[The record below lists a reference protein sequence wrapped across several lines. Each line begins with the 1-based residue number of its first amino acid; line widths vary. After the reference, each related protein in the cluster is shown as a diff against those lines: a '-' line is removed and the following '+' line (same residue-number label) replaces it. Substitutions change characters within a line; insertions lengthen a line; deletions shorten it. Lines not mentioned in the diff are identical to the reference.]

1 MVCIIIIAFIAL
13 VGSILIAPV
22 LSLSSNQCSSCHG
35 STYSQQIDILEGNA
49 QNFLPATIQ
58 VGETQ
63 TVRVL
68 IENINNAPR
77 YTQFTGVT
85 ATLTSQNGHFSVSS
99 QTVNIG
105 TLYSGT
111 TTAIWQITGFS
122 TGTDTLLIS
131 TSATNTHFSLR
142 YSDSYSPS
150 PTINVIPGSAST
162 PTSTPISTPIPTATP
177 SPTPTNTLTSTPAR
191 TSPQTNTPQ
200 PSNPNNTSPTQN
212 PTSAPTTQP
221 SVTPLQ
227 PTTNTPSP
235 TFQTEQDDA
244 RTKTDALNSTML
256 YIHPP
261 LAIIGYVLIF
271 MFGILILTKKYETK
285 ITRITGKGLWIFT
298 LLGLLTGMVWAQFS
312 WGSYWSWDLKE
323 TLTLTLFL
331 TASAGQIF
339 YFQKL
344 YKATKWIAIITCGL
358 VIITGLSSVIVAGLH
373 SYL

>member
-1 MVCIIIIAFIAL
+1 M
-13 VGSILIAPV
+13 
-22 LSLSSNQCSSCHG
+22 
-35 STYSQQIDILEGNA
+35 
-49 QNFLPATIQ
+49 Q

-85 ATLTSQNGHFSVSS
+85 ATLTSQNGHFSVNS

-105 TLYSGT
+105 TIYPGT
-111 TTAIWQITGFS
+111 ATATWQITGTS

-150 PTINVIPGSAST
+150 PIINIIPGSAST

-177 SPTPTNTLTSTPAR
+177 SPTPTNTLDPTPAP
-191 TSPQTNTPQ
+191 TSPRTTTPK
-200 PSNPNNTSPTQN
+200 PSIPNNTSPTQN
-212 PTSAPTTQP
+212 PTSTPTTQP
-221 SVTPLQ
+221 SVTPPQ
-227 PTTNTPSP
+227 PPTNTPSP
-235 TFQTEQDDA
+235 TVQPNQEDA
-244 RTKTDALNSTML
+244 ITNSDTLNSTML

-271 MFGILILTKKYETK
+271 MFGILILTKKHDTK
-285 ITRITGKGLWIFT
+285 ITRITGKGLWVFT

-323 TLTLTLFL
+323 AMTLTLFL

-339 YFQKL
+339 YFQKR
-344 YKATKWIAIITCGL
+344 YKATKWIALITCGL